1 MPGITTCKAIFYKVH
16 VECWHK
22 DSETTYKDILHC
34 HIKSCIHT
42 LVHYKYTKRSSCCCR
57 HQPLTG
63 GWWMLVVT
71 NSLVTSS
78 FMTWLF
84 MIFFFHIF
92 QLIRCRTVYLRWCA
106 LSQFLLD
113 GTLWRPQRH
122 NTDIW
127 LYTFT
132 SVYLFAVS
140 VCNFNI

>member
-1 MPGITTCKAIFYKVH
+1 MPGITTCKAIVYKVH

-34 HIKSCIHT
+34 HIKSCIHS

-84 MIFFFHIF
+84 MIFFSHFSTNTLQNCLFTLMCIITILAGWHFVKTTTSQYWYLVIHIY
-92 QLIRCRTVYLRWCA
+92 ICVPVC
-106 LSQFLLD
+106 S
-113 GTLWRPQRH
+113 
-122 NTDIW
+122 I
-127 LYTFT
+127 
-132 SVYLFAVS
+132 SVKF
-140 VCNFNI
+140 